1 MKLIDNLQVYDLA
14 ESIAASGYPMRTET
28 NRELEDIRK
37 AIKKGTFGEDEKT
50 KSIFSG
56 KSVQEK
62 FPGKFF
68 ERKKKS
74 ANIVLLRHSL
84 RHF

>member
-50 KSIFSG
+50 KSIFKRACALGNSQSG
-56 KSVQEK
+56 HDQFLSGILVAFDLSFTNK
-62 FPGKFF
+62 
-68 ERKKKS
+68 
-74 ANIVLLRHSL
+74 A
-84 RHF
+84 